1 MVNTLSEATIEAF
14 LRAQYS
20 LWSDG
25 KYQEMLAEFRQVAPN
40 GLTIEYVGSEPL
52 DGWQALDDMWQ
63 QYGNKCPTELVT
75 VLVNGNE
82 AATYIKNHMQ
92 TDEGVKTLPSI
103 ETYTFEKGTLHIRY
117 YHQSVG

>member
-1 MVNTLSEATIEAF
+1 MLSEERIEAF

-25 KYQEMLAEFRQVAPN
+25 RYQEMLAEFRQVAPN

-63 QYGNKCPTELVT
+63 EYGNKCSTELVA

-82 AATYIKNHMQ
+82 AATYVYNHAQ
-92 TDEGVKTLPSI
+92 TDDGINTLPSI
-103 ETYTFEKGTLHIRY
+103 ETYTFENGTLRIRY
-117 YHQSVG
+117 YHQSVS